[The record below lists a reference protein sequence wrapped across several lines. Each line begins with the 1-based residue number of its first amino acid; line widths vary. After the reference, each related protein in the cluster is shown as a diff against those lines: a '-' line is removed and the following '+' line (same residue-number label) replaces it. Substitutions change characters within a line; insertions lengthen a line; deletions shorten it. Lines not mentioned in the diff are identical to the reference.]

1 MKKVI
6 EYRLVHETLTPY
18 FNKTINEY
26 IKDGWEPYGSP
37 FADGNFK
44 CQGMVKYEEE
54 KDGQNTEAPG
64 KKKHPRRIIA
74 RKSFARVSAGRG

>member
-54 KDGQNTEAPG
+54 KE
-64 KKKHPRRIIA
+64 
-74 RKSFARVSAGRG
+74 